1 MNFPINMAAFCVVIP
16 VDRNG
21 SYSDGSVFA
30 RMIRLTCV
38 ALVMQAGLA
47 SAAMAGPV
55 TASRSPALSSEKSAF
70 PLQPGLRFQR
80 APGVLA
86 MAQRTDQ
93 AAEDNLS
100 DSNSGEIMALKDD
113 HRTTLKFLQLVIL
126 PLGACFALVF
136 LLRRGF
142 LT

>member
-1 MNFPINMAAFCVVIP
+1 MALLW
-16 VDRNG
+16 
-21 SYSDGSVFA
+21 SD
-30 RMIRLTCV
+30 TN
-38 ALVMQAGLA
+38 
-47 SAAMAGPV
+47 
-55 TASRSPALSSEKSAF
+55 PAKGCL
-70 PLQPGLRFQR
+70 PQLRYEE
-80 APGVLA
+80 
-86 MAQRTDQ
+86 
-93 AAEDNLS
+93 AAEKCGCLWAEDTLG